1 MIYILHIDPP
11 LAHARHYVGWT
22 KDRDVSRR
30 VSQHL
35 NQTGSRPSPLVG
47 AALAAGCTVTLARV
61 LDGDRTFERRI
72 KARHGASSYCPICKP
87 AHNARAAAR
96 MRGYREKLKRCT
108 VGE

>member
-1 MIYILHIDPP
+1 
-11 LAHARHYVGWT
+11 
-22 KDRDVSRR
+22 
-30 VSQHL
+30 
-35 NQTGSRPSPLVG
+35 
-47 AALAAGCTVTLARV
+47 V